1 MEISLVFIFLMK
13 EEQRQNTSKRNNV
26 YYKTTSQALYDLF
39 TQKQSL
45 SFSLILIL
53 KKTYKGDNCILNPSY
68 N

>member
-39 TQKQSL
+39 TQKKSL
-45 SFSLILIL
+45 LF
-53 KKTYKGDNCILNPSY
+53 
-68 N
+68 